1 MKTAHAQV
9 WNRAAET
16 FVELTDGKDRW
27 TQRVL
32 VSNLRG
38 DDMLRVEVEAV
49 VGVRNRRRAV
59 NMITMSQAKALRD
72 YLSAV
77 LGDPA

>member
-1 MKTAHAQV
+1 MKTAHATV
-9 WNRAAET
+9 WNRPQET
-16 FVELTDGKDRW
+16 FIELTDGKDSW
-27 TQRVL
+27 TQRVM

-59 NMITMSQAKALRD
+59 NVITMSQAKALRD

-77 LGDPA
+77 IGDAA